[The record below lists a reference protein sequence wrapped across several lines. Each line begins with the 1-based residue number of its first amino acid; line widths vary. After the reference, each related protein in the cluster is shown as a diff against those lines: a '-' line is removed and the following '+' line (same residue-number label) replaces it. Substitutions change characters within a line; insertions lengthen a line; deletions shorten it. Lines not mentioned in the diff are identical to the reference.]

1 MEFTKENIIDRW
13 LKNNSNPKINL
24 YIKLKIMAEN
34 LKYSFSNNWKL
45 YTILTIL
52 GLILIGFLGGCP
64 REKVPATVEVTIPAT
79 TGKFESVKPKQ
90 EPINKNYSA
99 EPKYRTL
106 VQNLSE
112 KEREFFQFQLDS
124 LISLN
129 TAYEKEFIYSDS
141 VKKNNLYKEAIQLKS
156 FNQPFE
162 NDKIKINATGLV
174 RGTIES
180 IGFDYE
186 IKEQKINVEIPRQKE
201 TYLRVLAGG
210 GFGINKALNQSVWKA
225 NIGFQNKKGNI
236 VRGSFQKIGSQD
248 YYLAEYDISI
258 LNWKR

>member
-1 MEFTKENIIDRW
+1 MEATKQN
-13 LKNNSNPKINL
+13 
-24 YIKLKIMAEN
+24 N
-34 LKYSFSNNWKL
+34 LKWYL
-45 YTILTIL
+45 GLTII
-52 GLILIGFLGGCP
+52 GLILIGIFFGCP

-79 TGKFESVKPKQ
+79 TGKIKAVKPKQ
-90 EPINKNYSA
+90 ESITKANVKNNPIY
-99 EPKYRTL
+99 
-106 VQNLSE
+106 VNLSK

-124 LISLN
+124 LLSLTN
-129 TAYEKEFIYSDS
+129 AYEKEFIYSDS

-162 NDKIKINATGLV
+162 NDKIKINASGLV

-201 TYLRVLAGG
+201 TYLRVLVGG
-210 GFGINKALNQSVWKA
+210 GFGMNKELNQPVWKA
-225 NIGFQNKKGNI
+225 NLGFQNKKGNI
-236 VRGSFQKIGSQD
+236 IRGSFQKIGSQD
-248 YYLAEYDISI
+248 YYLAEYDFSI